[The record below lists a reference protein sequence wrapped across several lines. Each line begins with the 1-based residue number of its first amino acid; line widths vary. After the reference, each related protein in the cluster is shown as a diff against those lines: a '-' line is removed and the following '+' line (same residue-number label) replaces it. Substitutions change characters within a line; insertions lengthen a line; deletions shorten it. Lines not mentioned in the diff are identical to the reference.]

1 MDTALVYRSGMLKSQ
16 AAQRLAA
23 TCLGLYLDLALR
35 SIRWTIEGAAHLE
48 PFTRDVPVVAA
59 FWHQRLPLMPAL
71 WTRVRRLNAARAGS
85 VLVSRH
91 RDGRFIGDILGRFG
105 VAVVHGSSAKP
116 GKQQGKGGA
125 AGLRQLQAALAL
137 GGAVMI
143 TPDGPRG
150 PARVAAPGVAH
161 LAAMTGAPVLPAA
174 AQCRP
179 RLTLRSWDR
188 MVLPVPFGRG
198 ALVCLPSIAVERD
211 GADAALPAIAAA
223 LDAAAARA
231 DALCGFAAGA

>member
-1 MDTALVYRSGMLKSQ
+1 MLKSQ
-16 AAQRLAA
+16 AAHRLAA
-23 TCLGLYLDLALR
+23 TMLGLYLDFALR

-71 WTRVRRLNAARAGS
+71 WTRVRQANGARAGS

-91 RDGRFIGDILGRFG
+91 RDGRFIGDILARFG
-105 VAVVHGSSAKP
+105 VSVVHGSSAKP

-137 GGAVMI
+137 GGAVVI

-150 PARVAAPGVAH
+150 PPGVAAPGVAY
-161 LAAMTGAPVLPAA
+161 LAAATGAPVLPAA

-179 RLTLRSWDR
+179 RLTLKSWDR
-188 MVLPVPFGRG
+188 MILPVPFGRG
-198 ALVCLPSIAVERD
+198 VLVCLPAIAVGRD
-211 GADAALPAIAAA
+211 GAEAALPGISAA

-231 DALCGFAAGA
+231 DSLCGLAAGV